1 MISTSTKK
9 SISYKPSWT
18 DLWSQSRDLIIF
30 MEEPCQLKP
39 WVYRNLSIRPLI
51 LMLPK
56 ELFKFLWKNKKDK
69 IKRAGLYQDL
79 DNGGIPMIDFSDI
92 MLKNL
97 KNSPGSRDC

>member
-1 MISTSTKK
+1 
-9 SISYKPSWT
+9 
-18 DLWSQSRDLIIF
+18 
-30 MEEPCQLKP
+30 
-39 WVYRNLSIRPLI
+39 
-51 LMLPK
+51 MLPK

-97 KNSPGSRDC
+97 KNSPGSRDCWRLQTIVIGVSFQNIISDEWEG